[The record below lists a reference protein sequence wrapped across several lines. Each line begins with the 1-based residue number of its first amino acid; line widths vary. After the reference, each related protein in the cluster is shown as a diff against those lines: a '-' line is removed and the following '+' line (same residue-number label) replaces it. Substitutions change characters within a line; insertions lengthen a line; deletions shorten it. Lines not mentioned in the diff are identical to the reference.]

1 MPGLLPS
8 SPVSICPT
16 ACESPPYRW
25 CSGPLGC
32 IHNNL
37 DRRLSSNDPTNF
49 TSFSSIILNS
59 PASLCVHYT
68 NSCIPSP
75 PNFLSVDFE
84 TAVSADR
91 VILWAGE
98 VFSSMIQPVCTAGSQ
113 GIQREGRIWSWGVRW
128 VACPKS
134 QSQWAPRIH
143 SPDLQLQYWEG
154 SFSSL
159 RGHRMK
165 RKANS
170 QARLQKTTC
179 PFQVLE
185 GRGREEEIPPIKAA
199 HLTCFVYVLIDIL
212 NHFSIFSCILI
223 IFFPYSTSS

>member
-49 TSFSSIILNS
+49 TSFSSIIPNS

-134 QSQWAPRIH
+134 QASEPQEFTHLTSSYSTGKAPF
-143 SPDLQLQYWEG
+143 PLWG
-154 SFSSL
+154 
-159 RGHRMK
+159 G
-165 RKANS
+165 
-170 QARLQKTTC
+170 T
-179 PFQVLE
+179 
-185 GRGREEEIPPIKAA
+185 GWRGR
-199 HLTCFVYVLIDIL
+199 LTVKPDFKRQPVPFKCWRVGGGKKRFLQ
-212 NHFSIFSCILI
+212 
-223 IFFPYSTSS
+223 